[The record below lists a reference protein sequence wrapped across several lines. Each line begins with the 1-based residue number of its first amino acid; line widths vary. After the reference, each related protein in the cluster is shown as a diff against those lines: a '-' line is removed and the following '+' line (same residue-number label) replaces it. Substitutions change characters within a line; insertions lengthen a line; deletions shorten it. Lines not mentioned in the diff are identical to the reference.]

1 MLSTVHARNDGSPMS
16 KPVSLL
22 TLQFLAWLADRPR
35 TYADV
40 MEAWRSNCPRDPV
53 WEDATLAGLIRFE
66 DGSRGHVIL
75 TPRGRAA
82 LEEQDA
88 RGQDDAAEQPKAR
101 AIPLASSR

>member
-66 DGSRGHVIL
+66 DASRGRVIL
-75 TPRGRAA
+75 TPLGRAT
-82 LEEQDA
+82 LEKQYA
-88 RGQDDAAEQPKAR
+88 RGQDAAEQPKAR